1 LINCDYL
8 NLARNTKGSVHL
20 DGGEYNN
27 LHQLNEGESFEIGNS
42 VFVIKGGKIFPV

>member
-1 LINCDYL
+1 
-8 NLARNTKGSVHL
+8 VHL